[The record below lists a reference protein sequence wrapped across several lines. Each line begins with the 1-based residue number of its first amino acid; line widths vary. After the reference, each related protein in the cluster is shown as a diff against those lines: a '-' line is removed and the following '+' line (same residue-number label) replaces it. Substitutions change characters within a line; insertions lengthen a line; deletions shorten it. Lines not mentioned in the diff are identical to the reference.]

1 MPLRC
6 LLRPISLFVLSAAS
20 VIAGCGGGGGDPEG
34 NGELPSAT
42 QQYPGG
48 IWEGT
53 VGLGSGQRTAV
64 GFIDP
69 GEDGKGGEFFLARG
83 AAGAAGYDALYG
95 LLRTNVTAV
104 VASNV
109 TYFSVQDGKF
119 APGVALRGTAAP
131 NPATGKTAA
140 ITGNYTSPTGTAAA
154 TGTPTTFKLN
164 YSKLND
170 YPASAA
176 LIEGTYRGT
185 GVFGGNWVF
194 TVSGRG
200 VLSGRIGGCTIQGSI
215 APRSQDSAQYAVTM
229 SLAGDEASCGAAQGT
244 QQTGVAVLRFDEDNV
259 PNGIWVFTR
268 NATGPD
274 NTYVLNGMAD
284 PRQPTTPAP
293 TPLSATGN
301 WVGTLTMP
309 AGVTGDLD
317 IYGTVLADGGFFF
330 YTNSSFNHNVLYG
343 RLIRYN
349 DVTTNRFVTA
359 NDGVFFDRLAAGTG
373 GTSGAS
379 GTAGGYINGVLVDAT
394 VESAA
399 ANGIGNRLTGTYGYS
414 SQPGGYPTRFTMQP
428 DSLYT
433 LPAGR
438 QASVNAIV
446 GSYRMPG
453 NSFGGH
459 QVDIA
464 IAADGSIT
472 GSTSNECLIVGK
484 LLGDLGSGQ
493 NQYRVEAFGF
503 LDSPMTPSS
512 SIGCELSS
520 GPSQSG
526 SASAVFDSQ
535 GNVSGLR
542 ILTAGLLQ
550 SGQRAHTVFV
560 GSRRTAP

>member
-1 MPLRC
+1 MPLCR
-6 LLRPISLFVLSAAS
+6 LLRPVSLCVLSAAS
-20 VIAGCGGGGGDPEG
+20 LIAACGGGGGDPEG
-34 NGELPSAT
+34 SGELPSAT

-53 VGLGSGQRTAV
+53 VGMGASQRTAV

-95 LLRTNVTAV
+95 LLRTNLTAV

-131 NPATGKTAA
+131 NPTTGKTAA
-140 ITGNYTSPTGTAAA
+140 ITGSYTSPTGTAAA
-154 TGTPTTFKLN
+154 TSTPTTFRLN

-200 VLSGRIGGCTIQGSI
+200 VLSGRVGGCTVQGSI
-215 APRSQDSAQYAVTM
+215 APRSQDSSQYAVTM
-229 SLAGDEASCGAAQGT
+229 NLAGDAASCGDAQGT
-244 QQTGVAVLRFDEDNV
+244 QQSGVAVLRFDEDNV
-259 PNGIWVFTR
+259 PNGIWMFTR
-268 NATGPD
+268 NATGQD
-274 NTYVLNGMAD
+274 NTYVLNGIAD
-284 PRQPTTPAP
+284 PRQSTTPSP

-301 WVGTLTMP
+301 WAGTLTMP
-309 AGVTGDLD
+309 AGVAGDPD

-373 GTSGAS
+373 GT
-379 GTAGGYINGVLVDAT
+379 AGGYLNGVLVDAT
-394 VESAA
+394 VESAG
-399 ANGIGNRLTGTYGYS
+399 ANGLGNRLTGTYAYS
-414 SQPGGYPTRFTMQP
+414 SQPGGYPTKFTMQP

-438 QASVNAIV
+438 QATVNSIV

-472 GSTSNECLIVGK
+472 GSTSNACLIVGK
-484 LLGDLGSGQ
+484 LLGGLGSDQ

-503 LDSPMTPSS
+503 LESPMTPAN

-526 SASAVFDSQ
+526 SAAAIYDSQ

-542 ILTAGLLQ
+542 ILAAGLLQ